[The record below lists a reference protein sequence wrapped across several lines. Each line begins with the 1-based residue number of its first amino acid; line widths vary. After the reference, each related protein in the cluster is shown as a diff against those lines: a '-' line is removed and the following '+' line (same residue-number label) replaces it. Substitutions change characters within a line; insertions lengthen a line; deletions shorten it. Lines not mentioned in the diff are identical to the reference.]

1 MFPSCSK
8 SRSRKRS
15 KRRGVVAV
23 EFALIAP
30 LFVAMLLGIIDFGR
44 MMMVQE
50 ILVNAAREGAARR
63 SRPTKPMHKSPPSC
77 PTT

>member
-1 MFPSCSK
+1 MYSSYSSSGF
-8 SRSRKRS
+8 RKRS

-30 LFVAMLLGIIDFGR
+30 LFVAMLLGIVDFGR

-50 ILVNAAREGAARR
+50 ILVNAAREGRPRR
-63 SRPTKPMHKSPPSC
+63 SRPTKPMRKSRPWC